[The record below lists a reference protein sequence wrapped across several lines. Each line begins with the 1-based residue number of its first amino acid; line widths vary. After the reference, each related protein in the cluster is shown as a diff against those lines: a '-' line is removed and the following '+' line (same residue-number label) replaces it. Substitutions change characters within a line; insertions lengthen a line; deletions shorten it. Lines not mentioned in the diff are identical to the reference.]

1 MSLQTTPT
9 CSPAKA
15 LQLNSMMSS
24 GYMLPSKQGGVT
36 SEGVE
41 PHARLTWH
49 DQSLSLRSRHRAM
62 TTVSPAK
69 ECTDTLTG
77 HSSTKPVL
85 LCVCGGMCVYVWCV
99 CVYVWCVCVD
109 VVCVC
114 ILCVCL
120 CGVCVYACVCMC
132 VNVFCA
138 HVCICSCV
146 LCECCVCAHMYVC
159 VCVCV
164 CVKCVQMIYTTDHVI
179 CKCTHTCISR
189 HR

>member
-41 PHARLTWH
+41 PLTRLTWH

-85 LCVCGGMCVYVWCV
+85 LCVCMCGEYVCM
-99 CVYVWCVCVD
+99 
-109 VVCVC
+109 
-114 ILCVCL
+114 LCVF
-120 CGVCVYACVCMC
+120 MW
-132 VNVFCA
+132 
-138 HVCICSCV
+138 
-146 LCECCVCAHMYVC
+146 C

-164 CVKCVQMIYTTDHVI
+164 CVHVVCVYVYCVCVFMLCARMCMLCVCVCECVLCACVYMFV
-179 CKCTHTCISR
+179 
-189 HR
+189 